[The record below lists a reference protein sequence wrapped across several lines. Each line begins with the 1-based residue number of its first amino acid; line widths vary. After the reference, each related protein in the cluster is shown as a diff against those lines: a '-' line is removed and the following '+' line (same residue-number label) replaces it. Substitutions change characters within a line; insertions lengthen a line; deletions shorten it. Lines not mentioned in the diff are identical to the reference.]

1 MTEVE
6 ADMKDPESK
15 LSSRGFFARDWPY
28 IVMLILAVLGVA
40 FASVAG
46 GAMMTY
52 WEILVPVFAA
62 VCVWTRSRETHPRP
76 QLRRLVT
83 VEALHWGAV
92 FLAMQLAYVPDVESM
107 MNADASALM
116 VLTLLALG
124 TFTAGAQIGAWRIC
138 VVGVVLA
145 LGVPFIAWLDRATLL
160 ITIVSVTIA
169 VLATFIFVHRR
180 QTSARADAAAHAP

>member
-1 MTEVE
+1 MAESDMNAPEVSE
-6 ADMKDPESK
+6 FSP
-15 LSSRGFFARDWPY
+15 RGFLARDWPY
-28 IVMLILAVLGVA
+28 VVMLILAVVGVA
-40 FASVAG
+40 VASVAS
-46 GAMMTY
+46 GAMMAY

-62 VCVWTRSRETHPRP
+62 VCVWTRSRETHPKP

-92 FLAMQLAYVPDVESM
+92 FVAMQVAYLPDVKSM
-107 MNADASALM
+107 LNAPGSALM

-124 TFTAGAQIGAWRIC
+124 TFTAGAQLGAWRIC

-160 ITIVSVTIA
+160 ITIVSVSIA

-180 QTSARADAAAHAP
+180 QAAPAES

>member
-1 MTEVE
+1 MTE
-6 ADMKDPESK
+6 ADTKDPESE
-15 LSSRGFFARDWPY
+15 LSPGGFLARDWPY
-28 IVMLILAVLGVA
+28 VVMLALAVIGVA
-40 FASVAG
+40 VASVAG
-46 GAMMTY
+46 GSMMAY

-62 VCVWTRSRETHPRP
+62 VCIWTRARQTHPTP
-76 QLRRLVT
+76 QFRRLVT

-92 FLAMQLAYVPDVESM
+92 FVAMQLAYVPDVKDM

-124 TFTAGAQIGAWRIC
+124 TFTAGAQLGAWRIC

-160 ITIVSVTIA
+160 ITIVAVTLA

-180 QTSARADAAAHAP
+180 QTPPAESSPG

>member
-1 MTEVE
+1 MTEAE
-6 ADMKDPESK
+6 ADMKDPQSE
-15 LSSRGFFARDWPY
+15 LSPRGFLARDWPY
-28 IVMLILAVLGVA
+28 VVMLVLAVLGVA

-46 GAMMTY
+46 GAMMAY

-62 VCVWTRSRETHPRP
+62 VCIWTRARETHPKP

-92 FLAMQLAYVPDVESM
+92 FVAMQLAYVPDVKSM

-124 TFTAGAQIGAWRIC
+124 TFTAGAQLGAWRIC
-138 VVGVVLA
+138 VVGIVLA

-160 ITIVSVTIA
+160 ITIVSVALA

-180 QTSARADAAAHAP
+180 HGAAQAES

>member
-1 MTEVE
+1 MAESDMNASE
-6 ADMKDPESK
+6 ASEFSP
-15 LSSRGFFARDWPY
+15 RGFLARDWPY
-28 IVMLILAVLGVA
+28 VVMLTLAVIGVA
-40 FASVAG
+40 VASVAG
-46 GAMMTY
+46 GTMMAY

-62 VCVWTRSRETHPRP
+62 VCVWTRARETHPKP

-92 FLAMQLAYVPDVESM
+92 FVAMQLAYVPDVKSM

-124 TFTAGAQIGAWRIC
+124 TFTAGAQLGAWRIC

-160 ITIVSVTIA
+160 ITIVAVAIA
-169 VLATFIFVHRR
+169 ILATFIFVHHR
-180 QTSARADAAAHAP
+180 QAGAQAES

>member
-1 MTEVE
+1 MTEAE
-6 ADMKDPESK
+6 ADMKDPQSE
-15 LSSRGFFARDWPY
+15 LSPRGFFARDWPY
-28 IVMLILAVLGVA
+28 VVMLVLAVLGVA

-46 GAMMTY
+46 GAMMAY

-62 VCVWTRSRETHPRP
+62 VCVWTRSRETHPKP
-76 QLRRLVT
+76 QLRRLIT

-92 FLAMQLAYVPDVESM
+92 FIAMQVAYVPDVKSM

-124 TFTAGAQIGAWRIC
+124 TFTAGAQLGAWRIC

-160 ITIVSVTIA
+160 ITIVSVALA

-180 QTSARADAAAHAP
+180 HGAAQAES